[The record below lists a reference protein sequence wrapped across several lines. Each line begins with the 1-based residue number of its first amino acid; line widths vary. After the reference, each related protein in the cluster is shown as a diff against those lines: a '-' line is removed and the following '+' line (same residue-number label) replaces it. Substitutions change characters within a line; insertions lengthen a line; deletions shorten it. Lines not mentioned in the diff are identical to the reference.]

1 MRPAVADI
9 ESPNPNNGPSFA
21 GAVAEDY
28 GATICGLM
36 FSWSVN
42 YHPAKDNLGS
52 FSLVAVAPALTV
64 QLSVNA

>member
-28 GATICGLM
+28 GPPICGLV
-36 FSWSVN
+36 FIGRSITI
-42 YHPAKDNLGS
+42 P
-52 FSLVAVAPALTV
+52 PTTI
-64 QLSVNA
+64 